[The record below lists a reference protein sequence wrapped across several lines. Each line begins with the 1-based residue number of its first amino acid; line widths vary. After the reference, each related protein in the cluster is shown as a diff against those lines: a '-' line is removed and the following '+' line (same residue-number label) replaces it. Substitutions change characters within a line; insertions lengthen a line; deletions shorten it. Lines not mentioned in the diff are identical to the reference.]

1 MFINNCMGCKKHIE
15 TLSLRAEVKRFETG
29 VEYQRLEK
37 MLQKKTKRLKG
48 AMTQSPGAIILLNS

>member
-1 MFINNCMGCKKHIE
+1 MGCKKHIE